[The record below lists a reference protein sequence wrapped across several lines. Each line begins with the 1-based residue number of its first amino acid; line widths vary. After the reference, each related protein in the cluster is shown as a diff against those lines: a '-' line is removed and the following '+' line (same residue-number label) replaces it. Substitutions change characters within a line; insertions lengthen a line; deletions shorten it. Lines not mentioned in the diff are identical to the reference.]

1 MFIVLV
7 VESVPDHLRGYLER
21 FLCEVR
27 TGTYVGT
34 LSSRV
39 IDQLWEA
46 TIAHAGLGDVVMV
59 NPENIECGF
68 RVRARENPR
77 WQLVDHDGWMLP
89 QVSSY
94 HPG

>member
-39 IDQLWEA
+39 IDQMWEA
-46 TIAHAGLGDVVMV
+46 TITHAGPGDVVMV
-59 NPENIECGF
+59 NPENTECGF
-68 RVRARENPR
+68 RVRAREHPR
-77 WQLVDHDGWMLP
+77 WQLVDHDGWLLP

-94 HPG
+94 HSD